1 MDLTEK
7 RIEIVPF
14 EDRYTK
20 AFKQLNLERLKKYEL
35 LKPIDL
41 EYLVKPRQTII
52 DRGGKILMA
61 ITNGMIVGSC
71 AIIKKTA
78 HTAEFAKLAVLP
90 DVREKGIGS
99 LLIIASINLAQK
111 MGFKKIVLVSDKKLN
126 KAVRFYESFG
136 FMHGTVPEDI
146 KYKTE
151 NVYMVFNIS

>member
-1 MDLTEK
+1 MDCTEK

-14 EDRYTK
+14 EDRYAK
-20 AFKQLNLERLKKYEL
+20 AFKLFNLEWLEKYEL

-41 EYLVKPRQTII
+41 EYLIKPRQAII

-90 DVREKGIGS
+90 GVRKKGIGS
-99 LLIIASINLAQK
+99 LLTIASINLAQK

-126 KAVRFYESFG
+126 KAVRLYESLG
-136 FMHGTVPEDI
+136 FKHGTVPEDI
-146 KYKTE
+146 QYKTE
-151 NVYMVFNIS
+151 NVYMKLNIG